1 MKDSIVARVE
11 FSFRG
16 QDYELES
23 VLDLREVMRKYLELP
38 TFHRVLA
45 MQHGID
51 TYSYLYEVMLE
62 EPIQLSHPQGLAAE
76 FLRDGEFD
84 IAGYIARLGESESLD
99 ALRVIASTEMGVE
112 DLDAQPKLKAA
123 LMRAYQLG
131 LEA

>member
-1 MKDSIVARVE
+1 MKDSVVARVE

-23 VLDLREVMRKYLELP
+23 TLDLREVMAKYLELP

-45 MQHGID
+45 TLHGID

-62 EPIQLSHPQGLAAE
+62 EPVQLSNPQGLAVE
-76 FLRDGEFD
+76 FLHAGEFD
-84 IAGYIARLGESESLD
+84 IAGYAARLGESESLD

-112 DLDAQPKLKAA
+112 NLDAEPKLKAA

-131 LEA
+131 QEA